1 MSAENA
7 SSCDVGDSGDED
19 NVSFIGGHDDE
30 GEYPHIL
37 WHDFSCRKSTWD
49 GLDQHKQTTDWGRQ
63 GCGQRTKDSGKAQAE
78 VILTREGSLL
88 EQEKK
93 AQLRE
98 IEFGPWCIWRI

>member
-37 WHDFSCRKSTWD
+37 
-49 GLDQHKQTTDWGRQ
+49 
-63 GCGQRTKDSGKAQAE
+63 
-78 VILTREGSLL
+78 
-88 EQEKK
+88 
-93 AQLRE
+93 
-98 IEFGPWCIWRI
+98 